1 MLLVS
6 PALYPW
12 TGFESALFATAN
24 LPLVGELSVPTLVM
38 PMGLI
43 TAPASLDKV
52 FQPQTPP
59 DTFTGSP
66 WRLALRAANFRANIR
81 DLRRLRS
88 SVAIVSPYYPRIT
101 APVRL
106 VHGTGDRVAYAD
118 FHSARFAKE
127 VSHAQ
132 VTFIPDAGHQV
143 LYTHP
148 RVVAEELEALL
159 PAR

>member
-1 MLLVS
+1 
-6 PALYPW
+6 
-12 TGFESALFATAN
+12 

-43 TAPASLDKV
+43 TAPASLAKV
-52 FQPQTPP
+52 FTPETPP
-59 DTFTGSP
+59 ESFTASP
-66 WRLALRAANFRANIR
+66 WRLALRTANFRANIR

-127 VSHAQ
+127 VPHAR
-132 VTFIPDAGHQV
+132 VTFIPEAGHQV
-143 LYTHP
+143 LYTHANS
-148 RVVAEELEALL
+148 VAIELKNLL
-159 PAR
+159 SQR